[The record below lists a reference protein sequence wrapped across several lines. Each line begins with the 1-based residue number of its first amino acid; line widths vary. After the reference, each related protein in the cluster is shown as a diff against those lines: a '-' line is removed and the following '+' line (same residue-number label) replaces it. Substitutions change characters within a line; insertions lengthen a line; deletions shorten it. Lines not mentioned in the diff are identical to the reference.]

1 MNGILAAG
9 FESFFRLIITLFMFI
24 FIVIVC
30 YITTVW
36 IGNFQKNKIG
46 KGNIEVIEIHRITNN
61 KYIEIV
67 RIGKNYYVLSV
78 SKDRIDKIDILEK
91 DDINLPETTPANLNE
106 SFAQIFEKLKNR
118 KHQQDKE

>member
-1 MNGILAAG
+1 MNSILAAG
-9 FESFFRLIITLFMFI
+9 SESFFRLIVTLFMFI
-24 FIVIVC
+24 FVVVIC
-30 YITTVW
+30 YIATVW
-36 IGNFQKNKIG
+36 IGNFQKGKIG

-78 SKDRIDKIDILEK
+78 SKDRIEKLDILDEDNIK
-91 DDINLPETTPANLNE
+91 LPEGTSANVNE
-106 SFAQIFEKLKNR
+106 SFAQIFEKLKKL

>member
-1 MNGILAAG
+1 ML
-9 FESFFRLIITLFMFI
+9 FRS
-24 FIVIVC
+24 
-30 YITTVW
+30 
-36 IGNFQKNKIG
+36 
-46 KGNIEVIEIHRITNN
+46 NIEVIEIHRITNN

-78 SKDRIDKIDILEK
+78 SKDRIDKIDILEE
-91 DDINLPETTPANLNE
+91 DDINLPENTPANVSE

>member
-9 FESFFRLIITLFMFI
+9 FESFFRLIVTLFMFI
-24 FIVIVC
+24 FVVIVC
-30 YITTVW
+30 YIATVW

-67 RIGKNYYVLSV
+67 RIGKKYYVLSV
-78 SKDRIDKIDILEK
+78 SKDRIDKIDILEE
-91 DDINLPETTPANLNE
+91 DDIILPENTSANVNE
-106 SFAQIFEKLKNR
+106 NFAQIFEKLKNR

>member
-1 MNGILAAG
+1 MNSILAAG
-9 FESFFRLIITLFMFI
+9 SESFFRLIVTLFMFI
-24 FIVIVC
+24 FVVVVC
-30 YITTVW
+30 YIATVW
-36 IGNFQKNKIG
+36 IGNFQKGKIG

-78 SKDRIDKIDILEK
+78 SKDRIEKLDILDEDNIK
-91 DDINLPETTPANLNE
+91 LPEATSANVNE
-106 SFAQIFEKLKNR
+106 SFAQIFEKLKKL

>member
-1 MNGILAAG
+1 MNSILAAG
-9 FESFFRLIITLFMFI
+9 SESFFRLIVTLFMFI
-24 FIVIVC
+24 FVVVVC
-30 YITTVW
+30 YIATVW
-36 IGNFQKNKIG
+36 IGNFQKGKIG

-78 SKDRIDKIDILEK
+78 SKDRIEKLDILDEDNIK
-91 DDINLPETTPANLNE
+91 LPETTSANVNE
-106 SFAQIFEKLKNR
+106 SFAQIFEKLKKL